1 MIRGYGNTIWHIN
14 GDITPISLQQ
24 HTDCSAQWAK
34 IEKNNVE
41 LSGFGILHEHF
52 ILPISIVIS
61 IMNSIANNAV
71 TFFQVYN
78 ANELS

>member
-34 IEKNNVE
+34 KLKKINVE
-41 LSGFGILHEHF
+41 LSGFGILHEIF
-52 ILPISIVIS
+52 FAKLTSTE
-61 IMNSIANNAV
+61 NSI
-71 TFFQVYN
+71 
-78 ANELS
+78 LRH